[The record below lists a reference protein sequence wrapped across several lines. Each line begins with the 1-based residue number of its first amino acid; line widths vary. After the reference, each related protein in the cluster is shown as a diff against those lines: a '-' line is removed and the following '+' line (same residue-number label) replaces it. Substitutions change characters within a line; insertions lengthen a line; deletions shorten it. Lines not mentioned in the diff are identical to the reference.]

1 MYLCSKL
8 YVRSILE
15 AWLPYRSRFHL
26 CFWLFSGTIGQF
38 SEASVLECTQQLW
51 RPGSRSTHPSWRQ
64 FSKNNCIILT
74 IFVQRPEISS
84 FQKQRK
90 IQNRPFCY
98 ICTMFSIWRFPKK
111 KLRMTWPPTHLA
123 ISALCGGNVVTW
135 WPLTKPF
142 PFEIHFTQV
151 QEYFLLPR
159 KRIQTFSSFSTWFVW
174 KRIQEFVLK
183 NANNVSCPLL
193 FLPFPLNWAN
203 TNFQFQIQR
212 WNIWRI
218 FFGLMFIV
226 GYLGRCGWNACVQKG
241 QLTVNCD

>member
-1 MYLCSKL
+1 MYAASWRLGSH
-8 YVRSILE
+8 
-15 AWLPYRSRFHL
+15 RSRFHL

-51 RPGSRSTHPSWRQ
+51 RPGSRPTHPSWRQ

-135 WPLTKPF
+135 WPLTKSF
-142 PFEIHFTQV
+142 PFEIHFTQF
-151 QEYFLLPR
+151 QEYFFFTKKKDSNRLFIFNMICLKTHSKICVEKCQQCQLP
-159 KRIQTFSSFSTWFVW
+159 TSLFAFSTKLSEHKFSISNSKV
-174 KRIQEFVLK
+174 K
-183 NANNVSCPLL
+183 
-193 FLPFPLNWAN
+193 
-203 TNFQFQIQR
+203 
-212 WNIWRI
+212 
-218 FFGLMFIV
+218 
-226 GYLGRCGWNACVQKG
+226 
-241 QLTVNCD
+241 